1 MSVAIKIEIEVK
13 RIGSELDSIEHATFN
28 AARPLRPTGGRA
40 NCRANRLTDDI
51 LSVGF
56 SPDMRSIHLNRVSVG
71 LLAILF
77 LVAAVWFAFERQAPK
92 PIPAD
97 EFVRAMDAHQTSLI
111 DRYFSE
117 HQNPNVRAANDRSLL
132 FAAILREDRAVAQ
145 RLLNAGASADL
156 CDDAGVTP
164 LMVATMHGDLEMVR
178 ALAGH
183 VSDVTARD
191 RARHSAL
198 YYAVNAQ
205 KLEVV
210 DLLLNLTPNLE
221 LAYGDAGELLTL
233 ALGTPNTKIAQE
245 ILSRLPRLQ
254 EWSDGALRALDG
266 VLRAGDRE
274 SVRLLLSKHI
284 PPPTPVGKRVP
295 LLAYAIETDN
305 APLFATLLECGAD
318 ANTILPAK
326 YDKEFLDGLPSKS
339 FRNYIED
346 DRNVTCL
353 MLAAGLGKTD
363 FVRALLQAGAD
374 RNRATGR
381 YKMMP
386 LYFAAELGHWQ
397 AAQLLLGSGP
407 DPEKLRIEISLSS
420 QHMALIK
427 DGVPVLNSTCS
438 TGREGYSTKRGYF
451 VITDKERNHR
461 STIYHVDMP
470 YFMRLS
476 CLDFGMHE
484 GVVPNYPASH
494 GCIRLPGETARK
506 LFAEIPIG
514 TVVAVQ

>member
-1 MSVAIKIEIEVK
+1 
-13 RIGSELDSIEHATFN
+13 
-28 AARPLRPTGGRA
+28 
-40 NCRANRLTDDI
+40 
-51 LSVGF
+51 
-56 SPDMRSIHLNRVSVG
+56 MRSFKLNR
-71 LLAILF
+71 A
-77 LVAAVWFAFERQAPK
+77 LVAALSAAFALAAVWLVFERQAPK

-97 EFVRAMDAHQTSLI
+97 EFVRAMETHQTSLI
-111 DRYFSE
+111 DRYFRE
-117 HQNPNVRAANDRSLL
+117 HQNPNARGANDRSLL
-132 FAAILREDRAVAQ
+132 FAAILREDRMVAW
-145 RLLNAGASADL
+145 RLLDAGASADL
-156 CDDAGVTP
+156 ADNAGVTP
-164 LMVATMHGDLEMVR
+164 LMVAAMHGDLELVR

-183 VSDVTARD
+183 VTDIAARD
-191 RARHSAL
+191 GAGHSAL
-198 YYAVNAQ
+198 YYAVTAQ
-205 KLEVV
+205 KIEVV
-210 DLLLNLTPNLE
+210 DLLLSLTPDLE
-221 LAYGDAGELLTL
+221 LAYGDSAELLTL
-233 ALGTPNTKIAQE
+233 ALGSANPKIAQE
-245 ILSRLPRLQ
+245 ILSRLPQLEQ
-254 EWSDGALRALDG
+254 WSPGGLRALDD

-284 PPPTPVGKRVP
+284 PPPTPEGKRVP
-295 LLAYAIETDN
+295 LLAYAIATDN
-305 APLFATLLECGAD
+305 VPLFTTLLDCGAD
-318 ANTILPAK
+318 ANTTLPGK
-326 YDKEFLDGLPSKS
+326 YDKEFLDALPSKS

-353 MLAAGLGKTD
+353 MLAAGLGRTD
-363 FVRALLQAGAD
+363 YVRALLQAGAD

-381 YKMMP
+381 YRMIA

-397 AAQLLLGSGP
+397 PAQILLGSGP
-407 DPEKLRIEISLSS
+407 APDHLRIEISLSS

-438 TGREGYSTKRGYF
+438 TGRDGYSTKRGYF

-461 STIYHVDMP
+461 STIYHVEMP

>member
-1 MSVAIKIEIEVK
+1 
-13 RIGSELDSIEHATFN
+13 
-28 AARPLRPTGGRA
+28 
-40 NCRANRLTDDI
+40 
-51 LSVGF
+51 
-56 SPDMRSIHLNRVSVG
+56 MRSIKLDRVSVG
-71 LLAILF
+71 ALAALF
-77 LVAAVWFAFERQAPK
+77 LVAAVWLAFERQVPK

-97 EFVRAMDAHQTSLI
+97 EFVRAMDSHQTSLI
-111 DRYFSE
+111 NRYFRQ
-117 HQNPNVRAANDRSLL
+117 HQNPNARGANDRSLL
-132 FAAILREDRAVAQ
+132 FAAILREDRMVAR
-145 RLLNAGASADL
+145 RLLDAGASADL
-156 CDDAGVTP
+156 ADDAGVTP
-164 LMVATMHGDLEMVR
+164 LMVAAMHGDLELVR

-183 VSDVTARD
+183 ITDIAARD
-191 RARHSAL
+191 GAGHSAL
-198 YYAVNAQ
+198 YYAVTAQ
-205 KLEVV
+205 KIEVV
-210 DLLLNLTPNLE
+210 DLLLSLTPNLE
-221 LAYGDAGELLTL
+221 LAYGDSGELLTL
-233 ALGTPNTKIAQE
+233 ALGSANTKIAQE
-245 ILSRLPRLQ
+245 ILTRLPLLEQ
-254 EWSDGALRALDG
+254 WSPGALRALDN

-274 SVRLLLSKHI
+274 SVRLLLSKHT
-284 PPPTPVGKRVP
+284 PPPTPEGKRVP
-295 LLAYAIETDN
+295 LLAYAIATDN
-305 APLFATLLECGAD
+305 GPLFTTLLDCGAD
-318 ANTILPAK
+318 ANTTLPAK
-326 YDKEFLDGLPSKS
+326 YDKEFLDALPSKS

-353 MLAAGLGKTD
+353 MLAAGLGRTD
-363 FVRALLQAGAD
+363 YVRALLQAGAD

-381 YKMMP
+381 YKMLA

-397 AAQLLLGSGP
+397 PAQILLGSGP
-407 DPEKLRIEISLSS
+407 APDHLRIEISLSS

>member
-1 MSVAIKIEIEVK
+1 MAPV
-13 RIGSELDSIEHATFN
+13 
-28 AARPLRPTGGRA
+28 
-40 NCRANRLTDDI
+40 RLNWF
-51 LSVGF
+51 SVGA
-56 SPDMRSIHLNRVSVG
+56 
-71 LLAILF
+71 LAALF
-77 LVAAVWFAFERQAPK
+77 LSAAVWLALEQQPVK

-97 EFVRAMDAHQTSLI
+97 EFVRAMETNHTSLI
-111 DRYFSE
+111 NRYFRE
-117 HQNPNVRAANDRSLL
+117 HQNPNVRSPNDRSLL
-132 FAAILREDRAVAQ
+132 FTAILREDRAVAR
-145 RLLNAGASADL
+145 RLLDAGASPDL
-156 CDDAGVTP
+156 SDDAGVTP
-164 LMVATMHGDLEMVR
+164 LMVAAMHGDLEMIC
-178 ALAGH
+178 ALAGQ
-183 VSDVTARD
+183 VSDVTAKD
-191 RARHSAL
+191 RAGHTAL

-205 KLEVV
+205 KGEVV

-221 LAYGDAGELLTL
+221 LAYGDSGELLTL
-233 ALGTPNTKIAQE
+233 ALGTPNKIIAHT
-245 ILSRLPRLQ
+245 ILSRLPRMQ
-254 EWSDGALRALDG
+254 EWSAGALHVLDN
-266 VLRAGDRE
+266 VLRAGERD

-284 PPPTPVGKRVP
+284 SPPTPEGKRVP

-305 APLFATLLECGAD
+305 TPLFTTLLECGAD
-318 ANTILPAK
+318 ANTGLPAK

-363 FVRALLQAGAD
+363 YVKALLQAGAD
-374 RNRATGR
+374 KIRSTGR
-381 YKMMP
+381 YKMVA

-397 AAQLLLGSGP
+397 AAQILLGSGP
-407 DPEKLRIEISLSS
+407 EPEKLRIEISLAS
-420 QHMALIK
+420 QRMSLIK
-427 DGVPVLNSTCS
+427 DGVSIMNSICS
-438 TGREGYSTKRGYF
+438 TGRDGYSTKRGYF

-494 GCIRLPGETARK
+494 GCIRLPGDTARR

>member
-1 MSVAIKIEIEVK
+1 MVYYRSV
-13 RIGSELDSIEHATFN
+13 S
-28 AARPLRPTGGRA
+28 P
-40 NCRANRLTDDI
+40 
-51 LSVGF
+51 
-56 SPDMRSIHLNRVSVG
+56 PDMRSLHVNRVLVG
-71 LLAILF
+71 TLAAIFL
-77 LVAAVWFAFERQAPK
+77 LVALRLAFERAAPK
-92 PIPAD
+92 PIPGD
-97 EFVRAMDAHQTSLI
+97 DFVRAMETHQSSLI
-111 DRYFSE
+111 ARYFRE
-117 HQNPNVRAANDRSLL
+117 HNNPNARVGSDRSLL
-132 FAAILREDRAVAQ
+132 FAATLRGDGEVARQ
-145 RLLNAGASADL
+145 LLAAGASADL
-156 CDDAGVTP
+156 SDDAGVTP
-164 LMVATMHGDLEMVR
+164 FMVAAMHGDLELVR
-178 ALAGH
+178 AMIGH
-183 VSDVTARD
+183 VTDIAARD
-191 RARHSAL
+191 RAGHCAL
-198 YYAVNAQ
+198 FYAVSAQ
-205 KLEVV
+205 NTEVV

-221 LAYGDAGELLTL
+221 LAYGDSGELLTL
-233 ALGTPNTKIAQE
+233 ALGSPNPKIAQE
-245 ILSRLPRLQ
+245 ILSRLPRLEQ
-254 EWSDGALRALDG
+254 WSAGALRALDK
-266 VLRAGDRE
+266 VLRAGDRD

-284 PPPTPVGKRVP
+284 PQPTPEGKRVP
-295 LLAYAIETDN
+295 LLAYAIATDN

-326 YDKEFLDGLPSKS
+326 YDKEFLDALPLKS

-353 MLAAGLGKTD
+353 MLAAGLGRTD
-363 FVRALLQAGAD
+363 YVRALLQAGAD

-381 YKMMP
+381 YKMIA

-397 AAQLLLGSGP
+397 PAQILLGSGP
-407 DPEKLRIEISLSS
+407 PPDHLRIEITLAS

>member
-1 MSVAIKIEIEVK
+1 MHGIK
-13 RIGSELDSIEHATFN
+13 LNWF
-28 AARPLRPTGGRA
+28 
-40 NCRANRLTDDI
+40 
-51 LSVGF
+51 SVGA
-56 SPDMRSIHLNRVSVG
+56 
-71 LLAILF
+71 LAALF
-77 LVAAVWFAFERQAPK
+77 LAAAVWLALEPQAIK

-97 EFVRAMDAHQTSLI
+97 EFVRALETNHTSLI
-111 DRYFSE
+111 NRYFAE
-117 HQNPNVRAANDRSLL
+117 RQNINARTANDRSLL
-132 FAAILREDRAVAQ
+132 FTSILREDREIAH
-145 RLLNAGASADL
+145 RLLDAGASADL
-156 CDDAGVTP
+156 SDDVGVTP
-164 LMVATMHGDLEMVR
+164 LMVAAMHGDLELVR
-178 ALAGH
+178 AMIGN
-183 VSDVTARD
+183 VTDVTAKD
-191 RARHSAL
+191 RAGHSAL

-205 KLEVV
+205 KMEIV
-210 DLLLNLTPNLE
+210 DLLLNVTPNLE
-221 LAYGDAGELLTL
+221 LAYGDSGELLTL
-233 ALGTPNTKIAQE
+233 ALGTPNPKIAQE
-245 ILSRLPRLQ
+245 ILARLPQLQ
-254 EWSDGALRALDG
+254 EWSAGALHALDN
-266 VLRAGDRE
+266 VLRLGDRD
-274 SVRLLLSKHI
+274 SVRLLLAKHV
-284 PPPTPVGKRVP
+284 PPPTPEGKRVP

-305 APLFATLLECGAD
+305 TPLFTTLLECGAD
-318 ANTILPAK
+318 PNTVLPAK
-326 YDKEFLDGLPSKS
+326 YDKEFLDSLPSKS

-363 FVRALLQAGAD
+363 YVRALLLAGAD
-374 RNRATGR
+374 KNHSTGR

-420 QHMALIK
+420 QHMSLIK
-427 DGVPVLNSTCS
+427 DGVPIMNSICS
-438 TGREGYSTKRGYF
+438 TGREGFGTKRGFF

-494 GCIRLPGETARK
+494 GCIRLPGETAKK